1 MSKPLARTRRPSFKP
16 PHLVVLL
23 ATSLLGQV
31 GMVAAAET
39 DNCAALD
46 PTYKIYSSRNPV
58 VRRADP
64 FYFGASG
71 VMGMQGFDSKGIVLP
86 TEGTL
91 LTSCRAYTP
100 AGSLWPQSC
109 DPSGMAEAMRLASG
123 VGPAYTQSWA
133 VFSIFGSRGVGA
145 AQTIIARAMTKY
157 SSPALIPLRSAAKE
171 WAVVDKVCAKL
182 DALGALVDIGALRY
196 HDVANNVT
204 IDDIYSDFEVNFYKL
219 LRKFDQPCDPNCTA
233 ARYFNNY
240 LVMYEPPPDEAL
252 MVSLRDAVA
261 QELPVIPPRRPQG
274 VVERGQRMTAEL
286 AQTQVWKAVDNARF
300 VGGPVIMQARQ
311 TGAPA
316 PAFRVHGFGPEGEA
330 WVYYVTPIRANR
342 GSGDVLT
349 FVTLAAEDGSI
360 QSLYTPAQPE
370 PWQPITEQQALNFA
384 AKLLRAG
391 ERFQPARLTYDL
403 RLDHKSVGAPN
414 HPFYEFPVMDATG
427 IVREVVRVML
437 HSGEVL
443 GRGPML

>member
-1 MSKPLARTRRPSFKP
+1 MLKSLAHAGSVRIVGFLAVGVFGPVALAAPS
-16 PHLVVLL
+16 
-23 ATSLLGQV
+23 
-31 GMVAAAET
+31 ET
-39 DNCAALD
+39 DNCVMAD
-46 PTYKIYSSRNPV
+46 STYTIKTSKNPV
-58 VRRADP
+58 IMRQDP
-64 FYFGASG
+64 FYFGAAA
-71 VMGMQGFDSKGIVLP
+71 VMGMQGFDTKGIVLP
-86 TEGTL
+86 TESAL
-91 LTSCRAYTP
+91 LTSCRMPTP
-100 AGSLWPQSC
+100 NTSYWPEQCEPQDMANAMHSASRTGSQ
-109 DPSGMAEAMRLASG
+109 
-123 VGPAYTQSWA
+123 YTQSWE
-133 VFSIFGSRGVGA
+133 VFAIYGSSGVGA
-145 AQTIIARAMTKY
+145 AQSTIAKAMAVY
-157 SSPALIPLRSAAKE
+157 SSPALIPLRSKAKE
-171 WAVVDKVCAKL
+171 WAVVDKVCVKL
-182 DALGALVDIGALRY
+182 DARGELIDIGALQY
-196 HDVANNVT
+196 HDIALNMT
-204 IDDIYSDFEVNFYKL
+204 IDDIYSNFEVNFYKL
-219 LRKFDQPCDPNCTA
+219 LREFGHPCDPRCTTA
-233 ARYFNNY
+233 KYFNHY
-240 LVMYEPPPDEAL
+240 LVIYEPPPAGAL
-252 MVSLRDAVA
+252 MGSLRGPASQDMR
-261 QELPVIPPRRPQG
+261 VIPPRRPKG

-316 PAFRVHGFGPEGEA
+316 PAFLVHGFGPEGEA